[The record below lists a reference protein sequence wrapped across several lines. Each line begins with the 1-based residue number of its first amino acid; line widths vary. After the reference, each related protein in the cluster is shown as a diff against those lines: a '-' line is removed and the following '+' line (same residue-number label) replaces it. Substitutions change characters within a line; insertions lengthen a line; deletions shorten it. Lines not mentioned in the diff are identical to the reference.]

1 MDKGVFLSE
10 EAKEFFLFFII
21 ISLPEDLGVLECW
34 DFALNCM
41 QAESDKVP
49 ESAGRNLDFIQ
60 RLRRKKASWDA
71 NQQVSPSVS
80 GTQHSS
86 LGYFPSPMSQHYQ
99 DGAAELV
106 DAIGHYAQQWL
117 NATPVSQFLAM
128 TSFWHHHK
136 NYTDVI
142 YSHSLYILSD
152 CIQKNCPSFLL
163 LMPSSESPHRKRRR
177 VSSHMSAHDYPVP
190 VDQPVLPATQ
200 PPQYNTVLANAA
212 ARRNLQCRISVTSTI
227 ERCNTPRNRRSPNA
241 RRCTR
246 FRERHPDHV
255 DRIFQHPVNPA
266 EAHYNTTEHAS
277 NMWAPVVNTIPG
289 QHQNLTPPN
298 QQISQINLSV
308 NYVSYISPVNNCF
321 CIFLQ
326 VPMSIGMPHISP
338 PPSNHPP
345 PNNHPSPLYPT
356 SVPRYLRSEVS
367 HDPAGPGNSQS
378 MQPLPVVV
386 SCAGCN
392 IHFNSCPVVHA
403 PRHSSTPSH
412 LHHHH
417 FIPNSPIHPQQ
428 QQQSPHLH
436 PLATSHHQP
445 HPSQMPSQP
454 QNPMFMRTSN
464 QHVSSMPPENRDYDN
479 PLQTMPMS
487 GIVPPTHPNLNRS
500 HDIHSNANISNQF
513 TSRLQRQGQ
522 NRPYLRRN
530 RSGSSPLPAHLTP
543 TMTHPRI
550 LLHFLAMLSTNSTLS
565 AQDRIP
571 TSEAVAEAENY
582 EALLNLAERLGDAK
596 PKGLH
601 KSEIE
606 QLLSYKF
613 NPDTHE
619 SDQTSCVVCMCE
631 FERRQTL
638 RVLPCSHEFHSKC
651 VDKWL
656 KTNRTCPICRGDASH
671 YLVQQE

>member
-99 DGAAELV
+99 GNGSTHNPASYYPSIRVEDGPTRKF
-106 DAIGHYAQQWL
+106 L
-117 NATPVSQFLAM
+117 NVL
-128 TSFWHHHK
+128 K
-136 NYTDVI
+136 NA
-142 YSHSLYILSD
+142 
-152 CIQKNCPSFLL
+152 LL
-163 LMPSSESPHRKRRR
+163 LLKSPENREYMVVVFNLKSTDDFLDKAEQKRDLGESPHRKRRR

-308 NYVSYISPVNNCF
+308 NY
-321 CIFLQ
+321 